1 MRHQEATMSGSQTG
15 SLQFDIV
22 KGSITPVQDYCFMVL
37 SMVDQH
43 KPKCYICSS
52 VFEDLEKLRIHQEV
66 DHKEFVEF
74 HKDVNDHSPAPGDV
88 TVF

>member
-1 MRHQEATMSGSQTG
+1 
-15 SLQFDIV
+15 
-22 KGSITPVQDYCFMVL
+22 MVL

-43 KPKCYICSS
+43 KPKCYLCSN
-52 VFEDLEKLRIHQEV
+52 VFENLEELRAHQEI

>member
-1 MRHQEATMSGSQTG
+1 
-15 SLQFDIV
+15 
-22 KGSITPVQDYCFMVL
+22 MVL

-52 VFEDLEKLRIHQEV
+52 VFENLEKLRVHQEV

-74 HKDVNDHSPAPGDV
+74 HKDVNNHSPAPGDV

>member
-1 MRHQEATMSGSQTG
+1 M
-15 SLQFDIV
+15 
-22 KGSITPVQDYCFMVL
+22 KGSITPVQDYYFMVL

-43 KPKCYICSS
+43 KPKCYICSN
-52 VFEDLEKLRIHQEV
+52 VFENLEELRVHQEV

>member
-1 MRHQEATMSGSQTG
+1 
-15 SLQFDIV
+15 
-22 KGSITPVQDYCFMVL
+22 MVL

-52 VFEDLEKLRIHQEV
+52 VFENLEELRKHQDM
-66 DHKEFVEF
+66 DHRDFVEF
-74 HKDVNDHSPAPGDV
+74 HKDANEYSPAPGDV